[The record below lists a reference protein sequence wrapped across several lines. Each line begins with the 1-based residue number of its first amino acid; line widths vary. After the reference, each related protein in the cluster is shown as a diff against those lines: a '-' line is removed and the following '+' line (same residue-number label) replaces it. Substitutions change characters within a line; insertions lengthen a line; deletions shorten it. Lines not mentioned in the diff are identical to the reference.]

1 MVEVTKDFTLTL
13 RESQKF
19 KVSYK
24 QKSHSQTW
32 DLSNLGPGA
41 LRSHQDNKATSVGGS
56 KVVVSTT
63 NVTLRTTKVTK
74 LSIEG
79 QTTDLMLTFKY
90 IYIYI
95 YIYLTSSQ
103 WLGLQELHS
112 HHYQLILPQTW
123 HEQLQKKQ
131 YKTQYR
137 KELYYLALYYWT
149 SCSKMQKFYIYQYA
163 GDSTTNMT

>member
-1 MVEVTKDFTLTL
+1 M
-13 RESQKF
+13 
-19 KVSYK
+19 
-24 QKSHSQTW
+24 
-32 DLSNLGPGA
+32 GPGA
-41 LRSHQDNKATSVGGS
+41 LHSHQDYQATSVGGS
-56 KVVVSTT
+56 NYIFISMQVVVSTT

-74 LSIEG
+74 LCIEG
-79 QTTDLMLTFKY
+79 QTTDLMLTFKKY

-95 YIYLTSSQ
+95 TSSQ
-103 WLGLQELHS
+103 WLRLQELHI

-149 SCSKMQKFYIYQYA
+149 SCSKMQKLYIYQYA